1 MNWETF
7 HRRGDV
13 LHAVIKESDA
23 RCDGELPMYVAGVE
37 QVFSDELDLLAALSL
52 KWHTNLQGTLEKVY
66 NDQPLDF
73 EAAVISAWRDLA
85 TELPGIRRVLD
96 KALASDEAEIV
107 EVLQKSQAK
116 ERELLAL
123 WSGRVSAFQID
134 EYGAKV
140 GAEVEAKAREG
151 FEIPTS
157 KVAPPAPTLL
167 ERLKAGTR
175 SRTSA
180 IA

>member
-13 LHAVIKESDA
+13 LQAVIREADA
-23 RCDGELPMYVAGVE
+23 RCDGELPMYVPGAE
-37 QVFSDELDLLAALSL
+37 RVFSDERDLLAALSL
-52 KWHTNLQGTLEKVY
+52 KWHTNLQGMLEKVY

-73 EAAVISAWRDLA
+73 EAAVVGAWRELA
-85 TELPGIRRVLD
+85 TDLPGIRRVLD
-96 KALASDEAEIV
+96 KALESDEEEIV
-107 EVLQKSQAK
+107 AMLEKSQAK

-134 EYGAKV
+134 EFGAKV
-140 GAEVEAKAREG
+140 GAEVEAVARKG

-157 KVAPPAPTLL
+157 KVAPPAPTLF

-175 SRTSA
+175 SKTSA